1 MDKWTKLEKM
11 NKWTKLEK
19 KMNKWTKLE
28 RVEKVHKSTNAQIG
42 QNWKNGQLTKID
54 EMDENQTK

>member
-1 MDKWTKLEKM
+1 
-11 NKWTKLEK
+11 
-19 KMNKWTKLE
+19 MNKWTKLE